1 MTSDDSIV
9 LGIIRTDG
17 EYDTLSEGMTY
28 HPDSVDEI
36 VTPISL
42 PWEDSVQ
49 LHAIPLAD
57 FGWSSHERNMG
68 PEINYSFQHEGTNP
82 SSNKP
87 WSVEVAL
94 FEYPSGDLQIT
105 DVKTT
110 GDASFAHFDPDDLVR
125 YMYAVL

>member
-1 MTSDDSIV
+1 MTSDDVIV
-9 LGIIRTDG
+9 LGIVRTDG
-17 EYDTLSEGMTY
+17 DYDTLSEGRTY

-42 PWEDSVQ
+42 PWQDSVQ

-57 FGWSSHERNMG
+57 YGRSSHERSMG

-82 SSNKP
+82 SSNGP
-87 WSVEVAL
+87 WTVEVTL
-94 FEYPSGDLQIT
+94 FEYPRGDLQIT
-105 DVKTT
+105 DVQTT